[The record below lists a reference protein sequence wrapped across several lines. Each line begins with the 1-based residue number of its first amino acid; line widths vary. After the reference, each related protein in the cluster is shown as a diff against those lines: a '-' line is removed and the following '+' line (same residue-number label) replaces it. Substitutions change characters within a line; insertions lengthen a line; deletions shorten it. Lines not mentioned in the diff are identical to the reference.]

1 MPRVNSGG
9 EGSCLE
15 PLQKAGTRREP
26 QYADVDKIQGALEK
40 HIVTVHSVKWN
51 GQAQMPEKQLAPMAA
66 MLRDLR
72 KLRENLSFNR
82 KAVKQALKRLAEEKE
97 FTLHLGDEKES
108 WSESV
113 SQQLVNCCQW
123 VRSSSQKAAARGVQT
138 QLLSKI
144 FADDSEKMMED
155 GGAGAATSG
164 GEPRERKRQ
173 AATSRK
179 TKAVTEWDYDFD
191 MELMAGFRVPKGQQ
205 KPQEIAKTT
214 QPEEGA
220 SRLESPV
227 ATFKDGT
234 KMTINGYTNE
244 EFASMLANRGKSK
257 GFPFDESKGSL
268 RLRLEHTGKN
278 CTDVL
283 TRNVLLT
290 SFNKKDRKWSTVCQ
304 YLHTEK
310 EAPEVMQFMKGLC
323 QKILNKTLDE
333 PNAKALKEADSRLRA
348 RGRNKAEQQD
358 ERTRTRERKTPTKRH
373 GAATSGERTNQV
385 TGQKRKRQQS
395 KELGGTNKEQKKS
408 TKVS

>member
-51 GQAQMPEKQLAPMAA
+51 GEAQMPEKQLAPMAA

-97 FTLHLGDEKES
+97 FTWHLGDEKES

-144 FADDSEKMMED
+144 FADDSENMMED

-191 MELMAGFRVPKGQQ
+191 MELMAGYRVPKGQT
-205 KPQEIAKTT
+205 KPQEVAVTT
-214 QPEEGA
+214 DPEQGA
-220 SRLESPV
+220 SRLDSPV
-227 ATFKDGT
+227 ATFKDGS
-234 KMTINGYTNE
+234 KFKIEDYTNE
-244 EFASMLANRGKSK
+244 EFAKLKASRGKSQ
-257 GFPFDESKGSL
+257 GCPFDEEKGNK
-268 RLRLEHTGKN
+268 RIRLERAGKN
-278 CTDVL
+278 TTAVL
-283 TRNVLLT
+283 TKNLLLT
-290 SFNKKDRKWSTVCQ
+290 TYNKAEKKWSTVCQ
-304 YLHTEK
+304 YLHRDEEDQNVLK
-310 EAPEVMQFMKGLC
+310 FMKDLC
-323 QKILNKTLDE
+323 RKLLNDEVDE
-333 PNAKALKEADSRLRA
+333 PKAKALKEA
-348 RGRNKAEQQD
+348 KAAEETKAWKKAKKEQ
-358 ERTRTRERKTPTKRH
+358 EKEKEEKTPTPMK
-373 GAATSGERTNQV
+373 G
-385 TGQKRKRQQS
+385 KPQQPNKPGS
-395 KELGGTNKEQKKS
+395 TKEVQKKAM
-408 TKVS
+408 KVS